1 MSRTRTW
8 LLDTCA
14 LSQIHRMEETTV
26 QVQKRIFAHLDRL
39 VDDGRIFYPE
49 QVVDELAQN
58 ASDASGRPFPPYHW
72 AKRNKAVACAHGPL
86 FEALRRVLAH
96 PQAARVL
103 DPHKVAGADE
113 ADPHVLALAIHLQE
127 EGHHVTVV
135 TEDRRDKPF
144 KLSLH
149 SACGVLGV
157 LSIPVRPFLVE
168 LELLPPAPPRA

>member
-1 MSRTRTW
+1 VPRARTW
-8 LLDTCA
+8 VLDTCA
-14 LSQIHRMEETTV
+14 LSQIHRMEEATLRI
-26 QVQKRIFAHLDRL
+26 QKQIFGHLDDL
-39 VDDGRIFYPE
+39 VATGRIFYPE
-49 QVVDELAQN
+49 QVVDELAQA

-72 AKRNKAVACAHGPL
+72 AKRNKAVACARGPV

-96 PQAARVL
+96 PQAIRVL
-103 DPHKVAGADE
+103 DPHKATGVDE
-113 ADPHVLALAIHLQE
+113 ADPHVLALAIDLQD

-168 LELLPPAPPRA
+168 LELLPPTPP

>member
-1 MSRTRTW
+1 
-8 LLDTCA
+8 
-14 LSQIHRMEETTV
+14 V
-26 QVQKRIFAHLDRL
+26 
-39 VDDGRIFYPE
+39 
-49 QVVDELAQN
+49 
-58 ASDASGRPFPPYHW
+58 
-72 AKRNKAVACAHGPL
+72 
-86 FEALRRVLAH
+86 FEALRSVLAH
-96 PQAARVL
+96 PQATRVL

-113 ADPHVLALAIHLQE
+113 ADPHVLALAIHLQD

-168 LELLPPAPPRA
+168 LEHLPPVPPRA